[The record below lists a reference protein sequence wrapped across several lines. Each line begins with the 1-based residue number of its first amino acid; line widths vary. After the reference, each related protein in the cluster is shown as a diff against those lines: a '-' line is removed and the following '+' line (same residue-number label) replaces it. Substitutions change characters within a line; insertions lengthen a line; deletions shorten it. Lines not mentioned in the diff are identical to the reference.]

1 LCESGKSVMKL
12 RSFSTLLVV
21 GVCILLLVGGIKFW
35 QGTNSSLTL
44 LKGASVTQ
52 PAAAIFMPRQAPVVA
67 SLLVSPD
74 RLGAFRLALADSGE
88 RRQSRSELSQ
98 LQQSLL
104 VNTGLDYQTD
114 IQPWLGEEITLAVTT
129 LDSDRDPSNGQQPG
143 YLLTATIQDP
153 TKAREFLQR
162 FWEQRSLPEQALQ
175 VEQYQGVKLTYAQP
189 SLLSSAMIGDRF
201 ILFANTP
208 KVLKNAINNAQA
220 PDLNLSSTPSYQQ
233 AVQHASG
240 QQIGWVFLNLP
251 QLSAWSRSTAV
262 ATDLHPPQ
270 FDRLAMAIRLD
281 RHGLLAEL
289 IGLAAP
295 NQIVPATMA
304 PLTEP
309 VPALQYIPANSQLVA
324 AGTDLATLW
333 TQLSAGVAGYD
344 TLSRLLQQPIVALQ
358 RQWGVDLPQ
367 DIFSWVQGDYALA
380 LLPQSDPTNLDWL
393 FVVKKSASMQATIA
407 DLDERARKQ
416 GYSIGPLMLG
426 NQTVVTWSKL
436 VTDTPAPPEPAS
448 VNLQAQVRGVHA
460 TVGQYEILSTSLT
473 AMNAALQHSQAKSLI
488 TNPRFQQAIAPLPT
502 PNSGY
507 LYVDWIANQSLLN
520 RTVPLLQ
527 WAKLAG
533 QPVFSHLRS
542 IVVSSPASAA
552 GERRSTIFLQF
563 GKVT

>member
-1 LCESGKSVMKL
+1 MKL

-393 FVVKKSASMQATIA
+393 FVVKKSASMQAAIA

-533 QPVFSHLRS
+533 QTVFSHLRS

-563 GKVT
+563 GKAT

>member
-1 LCESGKSVMKL
+1 MKL

-393 FVVKKSASMQATIA
+393 FVVKKSASMQAAIA

>member
-1 LCESGKSVMKL
+1 
-12 RSFSTLLVV
+12 
-21 GVCILLLVGGIKFW
+21 
-35 QGTNSSLTL
+35 
-44 LKGASVTQ
+44 
-52 PAAAIFMPRQAPVVA
+52 
-67 SLLVSPD
+67 
-74 RLGAFRLALADSGE
+74 
-88 RRQSRSELSQ
+88 
-98 LQQSLL
+98 
-104 VNTGLDYQTD
+104 
-114 IQPWLGEEITLAVTT
+114 
-129 LDSDRDPSNGQQPG
+129 
-143 YLLTATIQDP
+143 
-153 TKAREFLQR
+153 
-162 FWEQRSLPEQALQ
+162 
-175 VEQYQGVKLTYAQP
+175 
-189 SLLSSAMIGDRF
+189 
-201 ILFANTP
+201 
-208 KVLKNAINNAQA
+208 
-220 PDLNLSSTPSYQQ
+220 
-233 AVQHASG
+233 
-240 QQIGWVFLNLP
+240 
-251 QLSAWSRSTAV
+251 
-262 ATDLHPPQ
+262 
-270 FDRLAMAIRLD
+270 
-281 RHGLLAEL
+281 
-289 IGLAAP
+289 
-295 NQIVPATMA
+295 
-304 PLTEP
+304 
-309 VPALQYIPANSQLVA
+309 LVA

-393 FVVKKSASMQATIA
+393 FVVKKSASMQAAIA